1 MSKIK
6 KSPTE
11 AKRDLESWW
20 FENWQNYVDI
30 NADDEE
36 GFIRITPKDRNTIFG
51 LDDLGVWCSF
61 YGYGIWASFS
71 CVQKCVEIVISI
83 N

>member
-1 MSKIK
+1 MSKNK
-6 KSPTE
+6 KTPTE

-36 GFIRITPKDRNTIFG
+36 GFIRIFPKDETIFG
-51 LDDLGVWCSF
+51 LDDLGVWCKF
-61 YGYGIWASFS
+61 YNYGIWTNFS
-71 CVQKCVEIVISI
+71 YTKKTVEIIISV